1 MIYLGL
7 CLLLLGIVIF
17 FILHK
22 LKAFYQ
28 LQPVPH
34 QKTPAAL
41 GLSFE
46 EVRFPTQNNRRLY
59 GWWVPAAAERDPG
72 EARPTI
78 ILLHGWG
85 VNLESMLPYI
95 EHLQPA
101 GFNLLAFD
109 TRQHGSSDQDEFS
122 SLLKFAEDTQ
132 AALNYVLTREEVDP
146 DRLAL
151 LGFSFGGAA
160 AIYVAA
166 HDEGVKAT
174 VAIGSFAHPVE
185 MMRRDFKRKHIPY
198 FPLVPLIFKY
208 YQKKIGLT
216 FDELAPVNNLP
227 HIQGRLLLIHGQ
239 EDRVVPL
246 AQARRLQEQAHRTKA
261 DSVIWFVPGKG
272 HFDVTTHPE
281 FWPKIISFFEE
292 AL

>member
-7 CLLLLGIVIF
+7 FLLLLGITIF
-17 FILHK
+17 FTFHK

-34 QKTPAAL
+34 QRTPAAL
-41 GLSFE
+41 GLSFH
-46 EVRFPTQNNRRLY
+46 EVHFPTRNNRRLY
-59 GWWVPAAAERDPG
+59 GWWVPTSSDKVPREPG
-72 EARPTI
+72 PTI

-109 TRQHGSSDQDEFS
+109 ARQHGSSDQDEFS

-132 AALNYVLTREEVDP
+132 AALDYVRHREEVDP
-146 DRLAL
+146 ARLAL
-151 LGFSFGGAA
+151 LGFSFGAAA

-166 HDEGVKAT
+166 HDERVKAT

-208 YQKKIGLT
+208 YQKKIGIT
-216 FDELAPVNNLP
+216 FDELAPVNNIP
-227 HIQGRLLLIHGQ
+227 HLKGRLFIIHGQ

-246 AQARRLQEQAHRTKA
+246 SQARRLQETTQRTKA
-261 DSVIWFVPGKG
+261 DSAVWLVPGKG
-272 HFDVTTHPE
+272 HFDISTHPE
-281 FWPKIISFFEE
+281 FWPKIIAFLEE

>member
-7 CLLLLGIVIF
+7 ILLLLAITVF
-17 FILHK
+17 FIFHK
-22 LKAFYQ
+22 LKAFYY

-34 QKTPAAL
+34 KKTPAAL
-41 GLSFE
+41 GLSFQ
-46 EVRFPTQNNRRLY
+46 EVHFPTQNNRRLY
-59 GWWVPAAAERDPG
+59 GWWVPAATEKTSG
-72 EARPTI
+72 EPRPTI

-109 TRQHGSSDQDEFS
+109 TRHHGSSDQDEFS

-132 AALNYVLTREEVDP
+132 AALDYVLQREEVDP
-146 DRLAL
+146 ERLAL
-151 LGFSFGGAA
+151 LGFSFGAGA

-166 HDEGVKAT
+166 HDERVKAT
-174 VAIGSFAHPVE
+174 VAIGSFVHPVE
-185 MMRRDFKRKHIPY
+185 MMRRDFKRKHVPY
-198 FPLVPLIFKY
+198 FPLVPLLFKY

-216 FDELAPVNNLP
+216 FDELAPINNIP
-227 HIQGRLLLIHGQ
+227 HLKGRLFLIHGQ

-246 AQARRLQEQAHRTKA
+246 AQARRLQETVQRTKV
-261 DSVIWFVPGKG
+261 DSVVWLVPGKG
-272 HFDVTTHPE
+272 HFDLTTHPE
-281 FWPKIISFFEE
+281 FWPKIITFFEE
-292 AL
+292 SL